1 MLSFVPCML
10 FLLVEIG
17 NTPGTIT
24 YSIHADFADWHT
36 AFLAYKTMFSVSGLH
51 VRYIR
56 RKKWNSSDSAPA
68 DMRDDFSHC
77 SSFVKNFWT
86 REHKSLRVWDPTRPR
101 LRGGSSKKPRK
112 SARRGVVAQT
122 RRGIA
127 QPSPAARVSRP
138 P

>member
-1 MLSFVPCML
+1 ML

-36 AFLAYKTMFSVSGLH
+36 AFLAYKTMFSVSGL
-51 VRYIR
+51 R

-68 DMRDDFSHC
+68 DMRDDVPHC
-77 SSFVKNFWT
+77 SSFVKNFLT
-86 REHKSLRVWDPTRPR
+86 REHKSLHVWDPTRPR

-112 SARRGVVAQT
+112 SARRGVVAPT
-122 RRGIA
+122 GGGTA
-127 QPSPAARVSRP
+127 QSSLAHH
-138 P
+138 